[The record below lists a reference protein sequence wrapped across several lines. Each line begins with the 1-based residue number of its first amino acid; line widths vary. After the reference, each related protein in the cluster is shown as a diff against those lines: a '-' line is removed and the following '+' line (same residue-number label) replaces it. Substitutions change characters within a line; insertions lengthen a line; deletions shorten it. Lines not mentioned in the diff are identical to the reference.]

1 MASVK
6 TTFDPKSLV
15 IANILSAG
23 ETIDYSWS
31 VDEMYQIV
39 VTKGTVVIGG
49 TSYDAISVND
59 ISAGTNLSVTATTD
73 ASFVTL
79 LRSDNSSVVNQI
91 MPEDGT
97 NYYDFMQGYLPSWYD
112 QGIPATPPS
121 SIEEVARNKTISSA
135 DMKAMVLEG
144 WA

>member
-6 TTFDPKSLV
+6 TTFDQKSLV

-39 VTKGTVVIGG
+39 VTKGTVTIGG
-49 TSYDAISVND
+49 ISYDAISVND
-59 ISAGTNLSVTATTD
+59 IPAGTNLSATATTD
-73 ASFVTL
+73 ASFLTL
-79 LRSDNSSVVNQI
+79 LRSDNASMVNQI

-97 NYYDFMQGYLPSWYD
+97 NYYDFMQGYTPSWYA
-112 QGIPATPPS
+112 QGLPDVPPS
-121 SIEEVARNKTISSA
+121 TIATVAGNKTVTSA
-135 DMKAMVLEG
+135 DGYEKYHNDFY
-144 WA
+144 

>member
-6 TTFDPKSLV
+6 TTFDQKSLV

-39 VTKGTVVIGG
+39 ITKGTVTIGG
-49 TSYDAISVND
+49 SSYDAISVND
-59 ISAGTNLSVTATTD
+59 IPAGTNLSVTATTD
-73 ASFVTL
+73 ASFLTL
-79 LRSDNSSVVNQI
+79 LRSDNASVVNQI

-97 NYYDFMQGYLPSWYD
+97 NYYDFMQGYTPSWYA
-112 QGIPATPPS
+112 QGIPDTPPP
-121 SIEEVARNKTISSA
+121 SIPTVAGDKTVTSA
-135 DMKAMVLEG
+135 DMKSMVLEG
-144 WA
+144 WV

>member
-6 TTFDPKSLV
+6 TTFDQKSLV

-39 VTKGTVVIGG
+39 ITKGTVTIGG
-49 TSYDAISVND
+49 SSYDAISVND
-59 ISAGTNLSVTATTD
+59 VPAGTNLSVTATTD
-73 ASFVTL
+73 ASFLTL
-79 LRSDNSSVVNQI
+79 LRSDNASVVNQI

-97 NYYDFMQGYLPSWYD
+97 NYYDFMQGYTPSWYA
-112 QGIPATPPS
+112 QGIPDTPPP
-121 SIEEVARNKTISSA
+121 SIPTVAGDKTVTSA
-135 DMKAMVLEG
+135 DMKSMVLEG
-144 WA
+144 WV

>member
-6 TTFDPKSLV
+6 TTFDQKSLV

-23 ETIDYSWS
+23 ETIEYSWS

-39 VTKGTVVIGG
+39 VTKGTVTIGG

-59 ISAGTNLSVTATTD
+59 IPSGTNLSVTATTD
-73 ASFVTL
+73 ASFLTL

-91 MPEDGT
+91 MPEDAT
-97 NYYDFMQGYLPSWYD
+97 NYYDFMQGYTPSWYA
-112 QGIPATPPS
+112 QGLPDVPPPTIAT
-121 SIEEVARNKTISSA
+121 VAGNKTVTSA
-135 DMKAMVLEG
+135 DMKALVLEG
-144 WA
+144 WV

>member
-6 TTFDPKSLV
+6 TTFDQKSLV

-31 VDEMYQIV
+31 IDEMYQIV

-59 ISAGTNLSVTATTD
+59 IPSGTSLSVTATTD
-73 ASFVTL
+73 ASFLTL

-91 MPEDGT
+91 MPEDAT
-97 NYYDFMQGYLPSWYD
+97 NYYDFMQGYTPSWYA
-112 QGIPATPPS
+112 QGLPDVPPPT
-121 SIEEVARNKTISSA
+121 IETVAGNKTVTSA
-135 DMKAMVLEG
+135 DMKASVLEG
-144 WA
+144 WV

>member
-6 TTFDPKSLV
+6 TTFDQKSLV

-39 VTKGTVVIGG
+39 ITKGTVTIGG
-49 TSYDAISVND
+49 SSYDAISVND
-59 ISAGTNLSVTATTD
+59 IPAGTNLSVTATTD
-73 ASFVTL
+73 ASFLTL
-79 LRSDNSSVVNQI
+79 LRSDNASVVNQI

-97 NYYDFMQGYLPSWYD
+97 NYYDFMQGYTPSWYA
-112 QGIPATPPS
+112 QGIPDTPPP
-121 SIEEVARNKTISSA
+121 SIPTVAGDKTVTSA
-135 DMKAMVLEG
+135 DMKSMLLEG
-144 WA
+144 WG